1 MRIVDAF
8 LQELVQEAKATRR
21 LLERVPEGR
30 LTWKPHPKSMTL
42 GQLALHLANIN
53 GGISGM
59 GMQDAYSIEPSA
71 FLNPQP
77 ASTADI
83 LAAFEKGLA
92 DAKERLSQVDDQ
104 KIMAGWELKA
114 GDKTLAAMPRVALYR
129 ALLCNHQYH
138 HRGQLSVY
146 LRLLDV
152 SIPSIYGPSADENP
166 FG

>member
-1 MRIVDAF
+1 MAIRNAA
-8 LQELVQEAKATRR
+8 ESSALVVEAP
-21 LLERVPEGR
+21 V
-30 LTWKPHPKSMTL
+30 
-42 GQLALHLANIN
+42 
-53 GGISGM
+53 
-59 GMQDAYSIEPSA
+59 
-71 FLNPQP
+71 
-77 ASTADI
+77 
-83 LAAFEKGLA
+83 
-92 DAKERLSQVDDQ
+92 QVDDQ